1 MMFLWETTSHVLSA
15 QTRSKVSVFSS
26 PNHCLQEI
34 YEDQYSWK
42 GQEHSNNQPPHI
54 YRAFCLE
61 KVRTISIA
69 ENCGVYVN
77 RICKLLQTRVTPAT
91 SHAPASRKVISHGQN
106 VITEKICAI
115 QQLRDAKKYGKQ
127 YEIKILFR
135 HFYYLKALVFIDEL
149 KKIG

>member
-1 MMFLWETTSHVLSA
+1 MEGS
-15 QTRSKVSVFSS
+15 
-26 PNHCLQEI
+26 
-34 YEDQYSWK
+34 
-42 GQEHSNNQPPHI
+42 GHSNNQPPHV
-54 YRAFCLE
+54 YKAFCLE
-61 KVRTISIA
+61 KDRTISMT

-77 RICKLLQTRVTPAT
+77 RICEFLQTGVTTAT

-106 VITEKICAI
+106 VTAEKTCAI

-149 KKIG
+149 KKMGDRHFKVIMKKHII